1 MRFNLGWNYFLIQTR
16 EEIWMSAKRG
26 QPAVDTRTEDGRK
39 GSLPSVE
46 PEGLLWILFTPS
58 WWAGILDDPGLQ
70 LLFMS
75 FIPKI
80 KWVIN
85 NTWSSRLLCFIYFL
99 ISVALVYNSLCWISS
114 NWLDILLL
122 LRYSPSHGFFSLNG
136 APVTSI
142 DRWGL
147 NRLQR

>member
-1 MRFNLGWNYFLIQTR
+1 MKLFPHLNKRRDLNVSQKGTASNGHLDRGWQKGKSPLSR
-16 EEIWMSAKRG
+16 A
-26 QPAVDTRTEDGRK
+26 GRIALD
-39 GSLPSVE
+39 SFHTL
-46 PEGLLWILFTPS
+46 

-70 LLFMS
+70 LLLFMS

-122 LRYSPSHGFFSLNG
+122 LRHSPSHGISSLNE
-136 APVTSI
+136 APVTSV